1 MSDNTQL
8 TQTRLKQALRDVDE
22 LKVTVEKLVE
32 EVKDLQEKLRI
43 EHEWREELQKRAKN
57 FLKGE

>member
-1 MSDNTQL
+1 MSDGTQL
-8 TQTRLKQALRDVDE
+8 TQATLKETVRTVGE
-22 LKVTVEKLVE
+22 LKVSVEKLTE
-32 EVKDLQEKLRI
+32 EVKNLQEKLRI

>member
-8 TQTRLKQALRDVDE
+8 TQANLKAAIRTVGE
-22 LKVTVEKLVE
+22 LKRTIEKLTK

-43 EHEWREELQKRAKN
+43 ESEWRKELQERAKN

>member
-1 MSDNTQL
+1 MNDGTQL
-8 TQTRLKQALRDVDE
+8 TQATLKAAIQTVGE

>member
-1 MSDNTQL
+1 MSDGTQL
-8 TQTRLKQALRDVDE
+8 TQATLKETVRTVGE
-22 LKVTVEKLVE
+22 LKVSVEKLTE
-32 EVKDLQEKLRI
+32 KVKDLQEKLRI

>member
-1 MSDNTQL
+1 MEDFTQL
-8 TQTRLKQALRDVDE
+8 TQAKLKAAIRTVDE

-32 EVKDLQEKLRI
+32 EVKDLQEKMRI
-43 EHEWREELQKRAKN
+43 EHEWRNELQERAKN